1 MTQTVRFMDRPIQR
15 DDRGAT
21 AIEYALIAGLLG
33 LGIVASLLTTKSS
46 LNAVFG
52 TASSQMDAGSG
63 GSASVVAGPVLTGT
77 STSPRSSYW
86 MAKTL
91 AASPVVST
99 SGAVK
104 TTVYQFTDGSMAR
117 LSVGNGGVY
126 DSRLMISDPSTNPN
140 ANSYYYADTGGN
152 PSLYQVNYLN
162 LYGQVSQAVFAD
174 RQSGDTFTGVVPNRQ
189 HTNNYTYATTS
200 PTSGVSSSSGS
211 VATATTSFVQGAN
224 VMSQDYDFFKN
235 LK

>member
-1 MTQTVRFMDRPIQR
+1 M
-15 DDRGAT
+15 GA
-21 AIEYALIAGLLG
+21 GQLG
-33 LGIVASLLTTKSS
+33 LGIVGSLVATRTS
-46 LNAVFG
+46 LSAIFG
-52 TASSQMDAGSG
+52 TASSQMDAGSD
-63 GSASVVAGPVLTGT
+63 GSASVVAGPVQTGT

-126 DSRLMISDPSTNPN
+126 DSRLMISPSTNRN

-162 LYGQVSQAVFAD
+162 PYGQVSQAIFAD
-174 RQSGDTFTGVVPNRQ
+174 RQSGDSFTGVVPNRQ
-189 HTNNYTYATTS
+189 RTNNYTYATTS
-200 PTSGVSSSSGS
+200 PNSGVSSSSGS
-211 VATATTSFVQGAN
+211 VVTATTPFIQGTN
-224 VMSQDYDFFKN
+224 VMWQDYDFFKN
-235 LK
+235 VK